1 MDRLPYTKGRF
12 SRILVAID
20 GSTPSI
26 DAADYAIEMAKK
38 DNAQLIA
45 LTVSRISLSTYGL
58 VPSPDALTQAKER
71 HKLEA
76 EQWFNKFNQ
85 NAKQKNVQLKTELID
100 SQMNVEAAIVEYAER
115 EGVDL
120 IILGTRGRSGFKRL
134 LVGSVAS
141 GVVTYSTC
149 PVMVVK

>member
-1 MDRLPYTKGRF
+1 MPDTKGRF
-12 SRILVAID
+12 SKILVAID
-20 GSTPSI
+20 GSTPSM
-26 DAADYAIEMAKK
+26 DAADYAIEIAKK

-58 VPSPDALTQAKER
+58 VPSPDASTQAKDR

-76 EQWFNKFNQ
+76 EQWFNKFKQ
-85 NAKQKNVQLKTELID
+85 NAKQKNVLLKTELVD
-100 SQMNVEAAIVEYAER
+100 SQMTVEAAIVEYAER

-141 GVVTYSTC
+141 GVVTYATC